1 LGGQLV
7 ATMRA
12 MAWHW
17 KAVEGC
23 WTRTTVHTPVV
34 KPTRRRIETGFAE
47 HQMLLMAV
55 AVAPTSSH

>member
-1 LGGQLV
+1 MGGQLV

-17 KAVEGC
+17 KAVEGVLDADDGAHPGGEADPAAD
-23 WTRTTVHTPVV
+23 WNR
-34 KPTRRRIETGFAE
+34 FAE
-47 HQMLLMAV
+47 HQMLLMAA

>member
-1 LGGQLV
+1 
-7 ATMRA
+7 MRA

-17 KAVEGC
+17 MAVEGC
-23 WTRTTVHTPVV
+23 WTRTTVHTPVG